1 MEPVTAIPDIDKVTG
16 ARIPATLAASPSAVD
31 DALTRSLKLLDAIQA
46 AIRAGHV
53 DAIRHTAEA
62 LKGSI
67 TSVLARQALSAAS
80 TLEKAENE
88 DDLDRALDA
97 CRRLRAAI
105 TSLNPQ

>member
-1 MEPVTAIPDIDKVTG
+1 MEAITTIPDIDKVTG
-16 ARIPATLAASPSAVD
+16 ARIPVASVASPSVED
-31 DALTRSLKLLDAIQA
+31 DALTRSLKLLDAIQT
-46 AIRAGHV
+46 AIRAGDV
-53 DAIRHTAEA
+53 DTIRHRAEA

-67 TSVLARQALSAAS
+67 TSVLAREALTAAS

-105 TSLNPQ
+105 TSLNP

>member
-1 MEPVTAIPDIDKVTG
+1 MEAITAIPDIDKVTG
-16 ARIPATLAASPSAVD
+16 TRIPVASVASPSAED
-31 DALTRSLKLLDAIQA
+31 DGVTRSLKLLNAIQT

-53 DAIRHTAEA
+53 ETIRHTAEA

-67 TSVLARQALSAAS
+67 TSVLAREALTAAS

-88 DDLDRALDA
+88 DDLDGALDA

-105 TSLNPQ
+105 TSLNPE